1 MFESLS
7 HLAFVSSAFRFARA
21 RAPRPAQK
29 RRASVLLV
37 LSVSARPRTSRACSG
52 PPWLPLA
59 AESSLAICSVTL
71 CTQIKL
77 DLGGPPAWRQIGRNV
92 FRQEHAFR
100 EDSVLG
106 IGHGFPRIAPG
117 GFNFSDS
124 GFNHIPFDCS

>member
-1 MFESLS
+1 MCARPSDTCVRIVVDPVHITS
-7 HLAFVSSAFRFARA
+7 VAPAGAAARA
-21 RAPRPAQK
+21 RAHNQ
-29 RRASVLLV
+29 
-37 LSVSARPRTSRACSG
+37 
-52 PPWLPLA
+52 
-59 AESSLAICSVTL
+59 VTV
-71 CTQIKL
+71 T
-77 DLGGPPAWRQIGRNV
+77 GGPPAWRQIGRNV